1 MTPDWVT
8 TAATVF
14 TALVIAASA
23 AAALIQIRHMR
34 KGNEIELMQ
43 KWTESIESAEFEQAR
58 SFVIKDLRNILSDP
72 QRVRALSWENAL
84 PPELVPMRAVCN
96 HFEAVGAFIKLGS
109 VDQRVAC
116 ELWAFVVL
124 ECWRAVA
131 PVAALVRKNTGRDAI
146 WENFEYLAALCERHV
161 QSHPEGTYPK
171 GTPRM
176 PVDASLIT
184 LLEKGTNADG

>member
-1 MTPDWVT
+1 MSPDWVT

-14 TALVIAASA
+14 TAIVIAASA

-43 KWTESIESAEFEQAR
+43 KWTEAIESPEFEQAR
-58 SFVIKDLRNILSDP
+58 AFVLNELPRILSDP
-72 QRVRALSWENAL
+72 ERVRSFSWQNGL
-84 PPELVPMRAVCN
+84 PAELIPMRGVCN

-124 ECWRAVA
+124 ECWRKIA

-146 WENFEYLAALCERHV
+146 WENFEYLAALSDRHV
-161 QSHPEGTYPK
+161 RTHPEGTYPA

-176 PVDASLIT
+176 PVDTSLIAVF
-184 LLEKGTNADG
+184 EKEPAKNG